1 MKAQANRTV
10 VLVNG
15 RYLFNGSMPAHRALI
30 PPERASGPDSSLTR
44 GERRQLNMLHCTNPF
59 VIVHRIRG

>member
-15 RYLFNGSMPAHRALI
+15 RYLFNGSMPAHRARSFLQSLL
-30 PPERASGPDSSLTR
+30 PARTHLSREERG
-44 GERRQLNMLHCTNPF
+44 GN
-59 VIVHRIRG
+59 